1 MYWQVKAEEERLDKA
16 FLHHDLV
23 EVREHIV
30 NGRQVRHQHFE
41 SERFGHVHDR
51 DMNLVWPP
59 QVRSLMMFVSVA

>member
-1 MYWQVKAEEERLDKA
+1 MNWQVEAEEERLDET

-30 NGRQVRHQHFE
+30 NRGQVRHQHFE
-41 SERFGHVHDR
+41 SERLGDIHDG

-59 QVRSLMMFVSVA
+59 QVRPLMMFVPVA

>member
-1 MYWQVKAEEERLDKA
+1 MDWQVKAEEEGLDKA
-16 FLHHDLV
+16 LLHHDLV

-41 SERFGHVHDR
+41 SERFCDVHDR

-59 QVRSLMMFVSVA
+59 QVRSLMMFVSSA